1 MLSKII
7 VLLKNTNNLT
17 NKLPNYC
24 EENKKKGKNTIIKKE
39 FIIEELI

>member
-7 VLLKNTNNLT
+7 VLLQNTNNLT

-24 EENKKKGKNTIIKKE
+24 EENKKKRKKYYY
-39 FIIEELI
+39 